1 MSDRYDL
8 VVIGAGPAGYVA
20 AIRAAQLGLATAVV
34 DDWTDAYGRP
44 TPGGTCLN
52 VGCIPSKALLESSA
66 LFERSRREFADHG
79 LVLGEVGLDLEA
91 MMARKRRI
99 VSTLNEGVAGLLRA
113 NGVTL
118 LTGRGRLHA
127 GRRVEIRPAGD
138 GDSRFVEAD
147 HVVLATGS
155 RPVDIPVARIDHDRI
170 VDSSGALAFDAVPER
185 LGVIGAGVIGLELG
199 SVWRRL
205 GAEVT
210 LLEAQQDFL
219 FMADRDLAREGLDA
233 FREQRLDIR
242 LGARVT
248 SSRVDDD
255 AVVVG
260 FEDGD
265 GPQELAFDRLVVAVG
280 REPNSDGLFADDCP
294 VAMGRRGQVIVD
306 DRCRTNLP
314 GVYAIGDLVRG
325 PMLAHKGSEEGIM
338 VAETIAGRE
347 AWVDY
352 ETIPSVVYTDP
363 EIAWAGRT
371 ETELEAAGVAY
382 RVGSFPYAASGRA
395 MALGDTRGF
404 VKILADARTDRI
416 LGVHMIGAHC
426 SELIAEAVV
435 AMQFQA
441 SSEDLAMT
449 VFAHPTLSE
458 IVHEAALD
466 LGDGAIHKAPRRR
479 RSD

>member
-1 MSDRYDL
+1 MSEHYDL
-8 VVIGAGPAGYVA
+8 AIIGAGPAGYVA
-20 AIRAAQLGLATAVV
+20 AIRAAQLGLTTALI
-34 DDWTDAYGRP
+34 DDWTGDDGRP
-44 TPGGTCLN
+44 ALGGTCLN
-52 VGCIPSKALLESSA
+52 VGCIPSKVLLESSA

-99 VSTLNEGVAGLLRA
+99 VAGLNQGVAGLLRA
-113 NGVTL
+113 NGVEFL
-118 LTGRGRLHA
+118 SGRGRLHS
-127 GRRVEIRPAGD
+127 GRRVEVLAGD
-138 GDSRFVEAD
+138 GGEPAFIGAD
-147 HVVLATGS
+147 HVILATGS
-155 RPVDIPVARIDHDRI
+155 RPLDIPAARIDHDRI
-170 VDSSGALAFDAVPER
+170 VDSSDALAFDAVPAR
-185 LGVIGAGVIGLELG
+185 LGIIGAGVIGLELG

-210 LLEAQQDFL
+210 LLEAQDDFL
-219 FMADRDLAREGLDA
+219 FMVDRDVARTGLEA
-233 FREQRLDIR
+233 FRGQGLEIR
-242 LGARVT
+242 FGTRVT
-248 SSRVDDD
+248 ASEARDGGVL
-255 AVVVG
+255 VRY
-260 FEDGD
+260 EDGD
-265 GPQELAFDRLVVAVG
+265 GGHEAEFDRLIVAVG
-280 REPNSDGLFADDCP
+280 RVPNSDDLFASDCP
-294 VAMGRRGQVIVD
+294 IAMGRHGQIIVD
-306 DRCRTNLP
+306 DHCRTNLP
-314 GVYAIGDLVRG
+314 EVYAIGDLVRG

-363 EIAWAGRT
+363 EIAWVGRT
-371 ETELEAAGVAY
+371 EAELAAAGIEF
-382 RVGSFPYAASGRA
+382 RTGRFPYAASGRA

-404 VKILADARTDRI
+404 VKILADAHTDRI

-466 LGDGAIHKAPRRR
+466 VTTGAIHKAPRRR
-479 RSD
+479 DPK